1 MRSRQVYPLPV
12 APQENWMAT
21 AASNLAQTHERPTS
35 ARWYASGFALVAL
48 IVGLRLLLHLLTA
61 NRYGIFRDE
70 MYYIACA
77 RHLDWGYVDM
87 PPFIP
92 LVTRLFTALF
102 GTSLFVI
109 RLIPA
114 IAGCGAIALTA
125 YQAWQFGGRRFAMAL
140 SALAVAV
147 SAVFVINGHLLGT
160 NDFEA
165 LFWMGCASVVIRII
179 QTGDHKLW
187 LWFGVLAGV
196 GLQNKYSMA
205 VFGLGIVVGLLL
217 TPEREAFAHKWIWI
231 AGGIALLIFLPN
243 LLWNVHRDWPFVQL
257 MHNIRAS
264 SRDVAL
270 NPIPFFLQ
278 QVLMVNPFAF
288 PLWLA
293 GLGWLF
299 FGREGRRYRVLGWA
313 YVVTLAFFM
322 MKHGKDYYVAPAY
335 PMLLA
340 AGGVVCEAW
349 VERTRRAWLK
359 PVFVLVLVVPA
370 LVFMPLIAPVIS
382 PSQFV
387 AFLRAIHFT
396 PPVSEHSHARSPLP
410 QYYSDEL
417 GWEAMVAEVA
427 RVYHNLPPDVQ
438 AKTAIKASNFG
449 EAGAIDYFG
458 PKYGLPKAVCFH
470 QNYWYWG
477 THGYTGENIIVVN
490 ESNPEHL
497 KRLSE
502 HAEKVGHFEYPYAL
516 ENFDIWY
523 AQGLKLSLQDVW
535 EHEKTWD

>member
-1 MRSRQVYPLPV
+1 MTSA
-12 APQENWMAT
+12 AP
-21 AASNLAQTHERPTS
+21 NLAQAS
-35 ARWYASGFALVAL
+35 ARQTQVRWYSTGVAAVAL
-48 IVGLRLLLHLLTA
+48 IVAARLLLHLLTA

-70 MYYIACA
+70 LYYIACS

-92 LVTRLFTALF
+92 AVTWLFTTLF
-102 GTSLFVI
+102 GPSLFVI

-114 IAGCGAIALTA
+114 IAGCGAIALTG
-125 YQAWQFGGRRFAMAL
+125 YQAYQFGGRRFAMAL
-140 SALAVAV
+140 SALAMAV

-179 QTGDHKLW
+179 QTGNQKLW
-187 LWFGVLAGV
+187 LWFGVLAGI
-196 GLQNKYSMA
+196 GLLNKYSMA
-205 VFGLGIVVGLLL
+205 VFGLGIVVGLLF
-217 TPEREAFAHKWIWI
+217 TPERKAFAHKWIWI
-231 AGGIALLIFLPN
+231 AGALAFLIFLPN

-264 SRDVAL
+264 GRDVAL
-270 NPIPFFLQ
+270 NPVQFILQ
-278 QVLMVNPFAF
+278 QILMVNPFAL

-299 FGREGRRYRVLGWA
+299 FGREGRRYRALGWA
-313 YVVTLAFFM
+313 YVVTFAVFM
-322 MKHGKDYYVAPAY
+322 ILHGKDYYVAPAY

-349 VERTRRAWLK
+349 IERTRRAWLK
-359 PVFVLVLVVPA
+359 PVFVLVLVRSRAGVHAADCAGHQPGSICR
-370 LVFMPLIAPVIS
+370 FH
-382 PSQFV
+382 
-387 AFLRAIHFT
+387 RAIHFT

-427 RVYHNLPPDVQ
+427 RVYHSLPPDVQ
-438 AKTAIKASNFG
+438 AKTAIKTRNYG

-458 PKYGLPKAVCFH
+458 PKYGLPPAICFH

-477 THGYTGENIIVVN
+477 THGYTGESIIVVN
-490 ESNPEHL
+490 EGRNGEHL
-497 KRLSE
+497 KQISE

-523 AQGLKLSLQDVW
+523 AQGLKVNLHDIW
-535 EHEKTWD
+535 EHEKSWD

>member
-1 MRSRQVYPLPV
+1 M
-12 APQENWMAT
+12 AAT
-21 AASNLAQTHERPTS
+21 APNLEQATDQQAQV
-35 ARWYASGFALVAL
+35 RWYKTGFAVVAL
-48 IVGLRLLLHLLTA
+48 IVAARLLLHLFTA

-70 MYYIACA
+70 LYYMACA

-92 LVTRLFTALF
+92 FLTRLLIIWF
-102 GTSLFVI
+102 GPSLFVI

-114 IAGCGAIALTA
+114 IAGCGAVALTA
-125 YQAWQFGGRRFAMAL
+125 YQAFQFGGRRFAMGLA
-140 SALAVAV
+140 ALALAV

-179 QTGDHKLW
+179 QTGNQKLW
-187 LWFGVLAGV
+187 LWFGVLAGL
-196 GLQNKYSMA
+196 GMQNKYSMA

-217 TPEREAFAHKWIWI
+217 TPEREAFARPWIWLAGAI
-231 AGGIALLIFLPN
+231 AFLILLPN
-243 LLWNVHRDWPFVQL
+243 LLWNVHRDWPFLQL

-264 SRDVAL
+264 GRDVAL
-270 NPIPFFLQ
+270 APIPFLLQ
-278 QVLMVNPFAF
+278 QILMVNPFAF
-288 PLWLA
+288 PLWVA

-313 YVVTLAFFM
+313 FVVTFGFFM
-322 MKHGKDYYVAPAY
+322 SQHGKDYYIAPAY
-335 PMLLA
+335 PMLFA
-340 AGGVVCEAW
+340 AGSVVCEAW
-349 VERTRRAWLK
+349 IARTRRAWLK
-359 PVFVLVLVVPA
+359 PVFVLVLLVPA
-370 LVFMPLIAPVIS
+370 LALLPLIAPVLS
-382 PSQFV
+382 PESYL
-387 AFLRAIHFT
+387 AFIRAIHFT

-417 GWEAMVAEVA
+417 GWEAMVAQVA
-427 RVYHNLPPDVQ
+427 SIYRSLPPEVR
-438 AKTAIKASNFG
+438 AKTAIKTSNYA

-458 PKYGLPKAVCFH
+458 PRYGLPPAICFH

-477 THGYTGENIIVVN
+477 THGYTGESIIVVN
-490 ESNPEHL
+490 EDNPEHL
-497 KRLSE
+497 KQISE

-523 AQGLKLSLQDVW
+523 VKGLKVNLHDVW

>member
-1 MRSRQVYPLPV
+1 M
-12 APQENWMAT
+12 AAT
-21 AASNLAQTHERPTS
+21 APNLKQTTDQPAQV
-35 ARWYASGFALVAL
+35 RWYKTGFGVVAV
-48 IVGLRLLLHLLTA
+48 IVAARLLLHLLTA

-70 MYYIACA
+70 LYYIACA

-92 LVTRLFTALF
+92 FVTRLFIALF
-102 GTSLFVI
+102 GPSLFVI

-114 IAGCGAIALTA
+114 IAGCGAIALTG
-125 YQAWQFGGRRFAMAL
+125 YQAYQFGGRRFAMGL
-140 SALAVAV
+140 SALAMAV

-165 LFWMGCASVVIRII
+165 MFWMGCASVVVRII
-179 QTGDHKLW
+179 QTGNQKLW
-187 LWFGVLAGV
+187 LWFGVLAGI
-196 GLQNKYSMA
+196 GLLNKYSMA
-205 VFGLGIVVGLLL
+205 VFGAGIVLGLLL
-217 TPEREAFAHKWIWI
+217 TPERQAFAHKWIWI
-231 AGGIALLIFLPN
+231 AGGIALLICLPN
-243 LLWNVHRDWPFVQL
+243 LLWNIHRDWPFLQL
-257 MHNIRAS
+257 MRNIRAS
-264 SRDVAL
+264 GRDVAL
-270 NPIPFFLQ
+270 APVPFLIQ

-293 GLGWLF
+293 GLVWLF

-313 YVVTLAFFM
+313 FVVTFGFFIAQ
-322 MKHGKDYYVAPAY
+322 HGKDYYIAPAY

-349 VERTRRAWLK
+349 LARTRRGWLK
-359 PVFVLVLVVPA
+359 PVFVVVLLVPA
-370 LVFMPLIAPVIS
+370 LVLMPLIAPVIS
-382 PSQFV
+382 PEQFV
-387 AFLRAIHFT
+387 AFIHAIHFT

-417 GWEAMVAEVA
+417 GWEAMVAQVA
-427 RVYHNLPPDVQ
+427 GIYHSLPPEVQ
-438 AKTAIKASNFG
+438 ANTAIKTSNYG

-458 PKYGLPKAVCFH
+458 PKYGLPAAVCFH

-477 THGYTGENIIVVN
+477 THGYTGESIIVVN
-490 ESNPEHL
+490 EGNNGEHL
-497 KRLSE
+497 KQISE

-523 AQGLKLSLQDVW
+523 AQGLKVSLHDIW
-535 EHEKTWD
+535 EYEKDWD